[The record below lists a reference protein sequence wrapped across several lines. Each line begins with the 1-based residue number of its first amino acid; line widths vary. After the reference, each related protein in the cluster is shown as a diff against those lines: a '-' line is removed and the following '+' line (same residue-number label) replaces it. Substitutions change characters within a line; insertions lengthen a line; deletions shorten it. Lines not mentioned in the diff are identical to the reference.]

1 LVSGEELGYSGDPGQ
16 WGFDIKRDLVC
27 VSDARGYFVSLNKAW
42 EESLGG
48 TRAELQSRPYM
59 ELVHDDDVERTRR
72 EAARAVEPDYEIV
85 DFENRFRHKDGSY
98 RWLRWSARSDGDQLF
113 AVAFDVTERKR
124 DEERLL
130 RTLTEDHLLAY
141 SQPIMEQRSRR
152 IEHEELLVRMRGDAA
167 GDVVLLPEAF
177 LPAAEQLGF
186 IGIVDRWMLDRAIAV
201 AASGRRM
208 EINLSARSI
217 SDANLVNDLCAA
229 VDAAPQSAR
238 RLTFEISLDGTRPF
252 TFSYFDYASDPTRT
266 VTMAEPLAV
275 DCLGELFGGGDR
287 LVGPARRWREDDLG
301 AVHPQQL
308 DPLAGDVLRHHADQP
323 VAPQRGH
330 HRQRDAGVAAGRLQD
345 GVPRPEGAGRLG
357 GPHHPQRRPVLDR
370 AGGVAVLQLGP
381 DPHRVRRREPRQPHQ
396 GGAADRGQR

>member
-238 RLTFEISLDGTRPF
+238 RLTFEITETAAIENLDAAREFTERLLPLGCRFALDDFGTGFGSLTYLRRLPVELLKIDT
-252 TFSYFDYASDPTRT
+252 TFVHGMVGNGSDRALVRSVVAIARELGLET
-266 VTMAEPLAV
+266 VAEGVEDEATLELLREYGV
-275 DCLGELFGGGDR
+275 DHVQGYLIG
-287 LVGPARRWREDDLG
+287 
-301 AVHPQQL
+301 
-308 DPLAGDVLRHHADQP
+308 
-323 VAPQRGH
+323 
-330 HRQRDAGVAAGRLQD
+330 
-345 GVPRPEGAGRLG
+345 RPE
-357 GPHHPQRRPVLDR
+357 PVFN
-370 AGGVAVLQLGP
+370 
-381 DPHRVRRREPRQPHQ
+381 
-396 GGAADRGQR
+396 